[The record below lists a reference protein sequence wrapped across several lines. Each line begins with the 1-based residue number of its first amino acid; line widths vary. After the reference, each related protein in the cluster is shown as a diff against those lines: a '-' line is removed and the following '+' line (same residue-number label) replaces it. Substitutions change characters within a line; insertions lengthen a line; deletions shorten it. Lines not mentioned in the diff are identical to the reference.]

1 LRAVTERIHVMKRNG
16 TPRRVVVTG
25 LGVVSPLGS
34 DVETFWRRL
43 IAGESGIGRVTRFD
57 ITGYDTTIAGE
68 VQGFRAEDY
77 LDRKE
82 VRRADLFVQY
92 AIGAAVQAVKQ
103 AGVSPETVDPTR
115 YGVIVGSGIGGIATL
130 EDQHRTLL
138 EKGPG
143 RVSPFFI
150 PMMISDMAAGQISIQ
165 LGAKGP
171 NYCTVSAC
179 ASGAHA
185 VGDAMRHIQND
196 EADVMITGG
205 AEAPVTPVSFAGF
218 CSMKAMSTRNDEPGR
233 ASRPFDSQRDG
244 FVMGEGAGIV
254 VLEELEHA
262 KRRGATIFAEI
273 VGYGATGD
281 AHHMTAPAPEGE
293 GAARAMRAAIAD
305 SGLPPESFGY
315 LNAHGTSTPLNDKF
329 ETQAIKSVL
338 GNHAKKIAV
347 SSTKSMTGHLLGA
360 AGGLETV
367 ICVLALERNTLPP
380 TINYD
385 NPDPDCDLDYVP
397 NTARTVEVQAA
408 LSNSLGFGGHNVTLA
423 LSRYVA

>member
-1 LRAVTERIHVMKRNG
+1 MKKNA

-43 IAGESGIGRVTRFD
+43 VAGESGIGRVTRFD
-57 ITGYDTTIAGE
+57 TTGYDTTIAGE
-68 VQGFRAEDY
+68 VQGFKAEDY

-103 AGVSPETVDPTR
+103 AGVSAETVDPTR

-185 VGDAMRHIQND
+185 VGEAMRHIQND

-218 CSMKAMSTRNDEPGR
+218 CSMKAMSTRNDDPGR

-244 FVMGEGAGIV
+244 FVMGEGAGV
-254 VLEELEHA
+254 LVLEELEHA
-262 KRRGATIFAEI
+262 KRRGATILAEV

-329 ETQAIKSVL
+329 ETQAIKSVF
-338 GNHAKKIAV
+338 GEHAGKIAV

-367 ICVLALERNTLPP
+367 ICVLALRHHTLPP
-380 TINYD
+380 TINYE

>member
-1 LRAVTERIHVMKRNG
+1 M
-16 TPRRVVVTG
+16 
-25 LGVVSPLGS
+25 
-34 DVETFWRRL
+34 D
-43 IAGESGIGRVTRFD
+43 RF
-57 ITGYDTTIAGE
+57 A
-68 VQGFRAEDY
+68 QFA
-77 LDRKE
+77 L
-82 VRRADLFVQY
+82 AS
-92 AIGAAVQAVKQ
+92 AVQAVEDSSLDL
-103 AGVSPETVDPTR
+103 AGEDPYR
-115 YGVIVGSGIGGIATL
+115 IGVIVGSGIGGIATL

-185 VGDAMRHIQND
+185 VGEAMRHIQRG

-218 CSMKAMSTRNDEPGR
+218 CSMKAMSTRNDEPAR

-244 FVMGEGAGIV
+244 FVMGEGSGILV
-254 VLEELEHA
+254 IEELEHA
-262 KRRGATIFAEI
+262 KRRGAPILAEL

-305 SGLPPESFGY
+305 SELSLESFGY

-329 ETQAIKSVL
+329 ETQAIKSVF
-338 GNHAKKIAV
+338 GEHARKVAI

-367 ICVLALERNTLPP
+367 ICVLALERKTLPP
-380 TINYD
+380 TINFE

-423 LSRYVA
+423 LSRFVA

>member
-1 LRAVTERIHVMKRNG
+1 MKKNAS
-16 TPRRVVVTG
+16 PRRVVVTG
-25 LGVVSPLGS
+25 MGVVSPLGS

-57 ITGYDTTIAGE
+57 LTGYATTIAGE
-68 VQGFRAEDY
+68 VQGFQAEDY

-218 CSMKAMSTRNDEPGR
+218 CSMKAMSTRNDEPTR

-254 VLEELEHA
+254 VIEELEHA

-281 AHHMTAPAPEGE
+281 AHHITAPAPEGE

-315 LNAHGTSTPLNDKF
+315 MNAHGTSTPLNDKF

-338 GNHAKKIAV
+338 GDHARKIAI

-367 ICVLALERNTLPP
+367 ICVLALERKTLPP